1 MGIWSDLPPSID
13 MKDMSTLQEN
23 HIKINKIFKQKSRLS
38 WKRDAVPFDIYFLRL
53 GASLFFAKL
62 EGVGAGRGGRF
73 PSCLS

>member
-38 WKRDAVPFDIYFLRL
+38 
-53 GASLFFAKL
+53 
-62 EGVGAGRGGRF
+62 
-73 PSCLS
+73 